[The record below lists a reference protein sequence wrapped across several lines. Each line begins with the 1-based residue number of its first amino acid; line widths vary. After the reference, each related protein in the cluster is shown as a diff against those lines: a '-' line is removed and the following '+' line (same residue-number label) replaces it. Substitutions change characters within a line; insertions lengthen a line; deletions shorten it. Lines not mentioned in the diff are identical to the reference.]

1 MNLTQFPFTLCFSP
15 LIIARSIVMQLRDPQ
30 LFKQQCY
37 LNGQWVCASNSLT
50 STVYNPY
57 DGTLIGTVPQLDSA
71 QVQQAIE
78 GAELAQKL
86 WKKQPAADKAR
97 VLRAWYELIVEH
109 SDDLALILT
118 NEQGK
123 PLAEAKGE
131 ISYAASF
138 VEWYA
143 EEAKRAYGELVPSHK
158 ADARILVSK
167 EPIGVVAAITPWNF
181 PAAMVTRKCAPAIAA
196 GCAVVLK
203 PAPDT
208 PFTAL
213 ALVEL
218 AHRAGLPAGLLQVVT
233 GEAIAIGQ
241 QLTSSKVVRKLS
253 FTGSTGVG
261 IILMAQCAHNIKKLS
276 LELGGNAPFIVF
288 DDADINA
295 AVEGVMV
302 AKFRNAGQTCVCANR
317 IYVQDG
323 VYDKFVKKLVDKVS
337 KLIVGNGLESGVTM
351 GPLINDAA
359 VAKVKLHI
367 ADATAQ
373 GALVQYGTLPQA
385 GSRLFEPHV
394 LTEMTEE
401 MLVAQEETFGPL
413 APLFRFTHEEEVI
426 ERANHTDSGL
436 AAYCYTQSL
445 ARAWRLSEALE
456 VGIVGI
462 NEGLIS
468 TTVAPFG
475 GIKESG
481 LGREGAKQ
489 GLDEYL
495 EVKYTLMG
503 GLN

>member
-1 MNLTQFPFTLCFSP
+1 
-15 LIIARSIVMQLRDPQ
+15 
-30 LFKQQCY
+30 
-37 LNGQWVCASNSLT
+37 
-50 STVYNPY
+50 
-57 DGTLIGTVPQLDSA
+57 
-71 QVQQAIE
+71 
-78 GAELAQKL
+78 
-86 WKKQPAADKAR
+86 
-97 VLRAWYELIVEH
+97 
-109 SDDLALILT
+109 
-118 NEQGK
+118 
-123 PLAEAKGE
+123 
-131 ISYAASF
+131 
-138 VEWYA
+138 
-143 EEAKRAYGELVPSHK
+143 
-158 ADARILVSK
+158 
-167 EPIGVVAAITPWNF
+167 
-181 PAAMVTRKCAPAIAA
+181 
-196 GCAVVLK
+196 
-203 PAPDT
+203 
-208 PFTAL
+208 
-213 ALVEL
+213 
-218 AHRAGLPAGLLQVVT
+218 
-233 GEAIAIGQ
+233 
-241 QLTSSKVVRKLS
+241 
-253 FTGSTGVG
+253 
-261 IILMAQCAHNIKKLS
+261 
-276 LELGGNAPFIVF
+276 
-288 DDADINA
+288 
-295 AVEGVMV
+295 MV

-317 IYVQDG
+317 IYVQEG

-337 KLIVGNGLESGVTM
+337 KLTVGNGLESVVTM

-394 LTEMTEE
+394 LTDMTEE

>member
-1 MNLTQFPFTLCFSP
+1 
-15 LIIARSIVMQLRDPQ
+15 MQLRDPQ

-57 DGTLIGTVPQLDSA
+57 DGTLIGTIPQLDSA

-97 VLRAWYELIVEH
+97 VLRSWYELIVEH

-213 ALVEL
+213 ALAEL
-218 AHRAGLPAGLLQVVT
+218 AHRAGLLAGLLQVVT

-261 IILMAQCAHNIKKLS
+261 KILMAQCAHNIKKLS

-288 DDADINA
+288 DDADIILLY
-295 AVEGVMV
+295 
-302 AKFRNAGQTCVCANR
+302 T
-317 IYVQDG
+317 
-323 VYDKFVKKLVDKVS
+323 
-337 KLIVGNGLESGVTM
+337 VT
-351 GPLINDAA
+351 G
-359 VAKVKLHI
+359 
-367 ADATAQ
+367 
-373 GALVQYGTLPQA
+373 
-385 GSRLFEPHV
+385 
-394 LTEMTEE
+394 
-401 MLVAQEETFGPL
+401 
-413 APLFRFTHEEEVI
+413 
-426 ERANHTDSGL
+426 SGL
-436 AAYCYTQSL
+436 A
-445 ARAWRLSEALE
+445 LE
-456 VGIVGI
+456 
-462 NEGLIS
+462 
-468 TTVAPFG
+468 
-475 GIKESG
+475 
-481 LGREGAKQ
+481 
-489 GLDEYL
+489 
-495 EVKYTLMG
+495 
-503 GLN
+503 

>member
-1 MNLTQFPFTLCFSP
+1 
-15 LIIARSIVMQLRDPQ
+15 MQLRDPQ

-71 QVQQAIE
+71 QVQQAI
-78 GAELAQKL
+78 
-86 WKKQPAADKAR
+86 
-97 VLRAWYELIVEH
+97 
-109 SDDLALILT
+109 
-118 NEQGK
+118 
-123 PLAEAKGE
+123 
-131 ISYAASF
+131 
-138 VEWYA
+138 
-143 EEAKRAYGELVPSHK
+143 
-158 ADARILVSK
+158 
-167 EPIGVVAAITPWNF
+167 
-181 PAAMVTRKCAPAIAA
+181 
-196 GCAVVLK
+196 
-203 PAPDT
+203 
-208 PFTAL
+208 
-213 ALVEL
+213 
-218 AHRAGLPAGLLQVVT
+218 
-233 GEAIAIGQ
+233 
-241 QLTSSKVVRKLS
+241 
-253 FTGSTGVG
+253 
-261 IILMAQCAHNIKKLS
+261 
-276 LELGGNAPFIVF
+276 
-288 DDADINA
+288 
-295 AVEGVMV
+295 
-302 AKFRNAGQTCVCANR
+302 
-317 IYVQDG
+317 
-323 VYDKFVKKLVDKVS
+323 
-337 KLIVGNGLESGVTM
+337 VGNGLESGVTM

-373 GALVQYGTLPQA
+373 GALVQYGTLPQT

-413 APLFRFTHEEEVI
+413 APLFRFSHEEEVI

-481 LGREGAKQ
+481 FGREGAKQ